1 MVDSYFPVG
10 EMASW
15 GGESVL
21 VIFTLPLLFA
31 KLSLYGKWRLTLAS
45 QAGMSRIMG
54 NLLLF
59 E

>member
-1 MVDSYFPVG
+1 MHVSISG
-10 EMASW
+10 
-15 GGESVL
+15 
-21 VIFTLPLLFA
+21 IFA

-59 E
+59 EK